1 MPKVEL
7 DELRL
12 AKGVITDNV
21 YVGKLNKKGDSWLN
35 KVDIT
40 NDFITAVLERWS
52 GYSEEIIRGDGK
64 KFRISVKEIE
74 E

>member
-7 DELRL
+7 SELRL
-12 AKGVITDNV
+12 AKGMITDQV
-21 YVGKLNKKGDSWLN
+21 YVGKLNKKGTEWLN

-64 KFRISVKEIE
+64 KFKISVKEIKE
-74 E
+74 